1 LSSSSLKIGA
11 GKLANLIK
19 FSGNAGGH
27 IKNGEGTESPED
39 YNFFCEKWNKSHQ
52 FHRGES
58 EQQLTWYSTLIAE

>member
-1 LSSSSLKIGA
+1 
-11 GKLANLIK
+11 LIK